1 MVFFKSFYIIIFL
14 LILLENNFNNKMS
27 EREINCGYT
36 YESDSDGS
44 NDKSSDDEI
53 SDSDDKTVKDSINK
67 TKIININESTS
78 NSDSSIEERNK
89 TIKNESLTKDLD
101 VLLISAELG
110 KMGISGNRNKNNKNN
125 QCEMIKQNTIK
136 KKNSKK

>member
-53 SDSDDKTVKDSINK
+53 SDSDAKDIAQTLKVRSFK
-67 TKIININESTS
+67 VLAW
-78 NSDSSIEERNK
+78 R
-89 TIKNESLTKDLD
+89 KNEEQTMELFNDINGRLIHFQDIPVTTTK
-101 VLLISAELG
+101 G
-110 KMGISGNRNKNNKNN
+110 
-125 QCEMIKQNTIK
+125 
-136 KKNSKK
+136 